1 MRTKGTALLLAAI
14 LGLMALL
21 AAGCGT
27 TPTPTAQPEALKISD
42 ISLSAGKGGVSYYKK
57 LEASGGS
64 GTITW
69 SVTSGSLPDG
79 MTLVSS
85 SGIIN
90 GTPREDGTFDI
101 TIEVSDGESQD
112 SQTVSLKI
120 NPQHANLIISN
131 LSLPKGEAGIAY
143 SQPLE
148 ASGGTGSY
156 KWEITGVHCP
166 RD

>member
-1 MRTKGTALLLAAI
+1 
-14 LGLMALL
+14 
-21 AAGCGT
+21 
-27 TPTPTAQPEALKISD
+27 
-42 ISLSAGKGGVSYYKK
+42 VSYYKK